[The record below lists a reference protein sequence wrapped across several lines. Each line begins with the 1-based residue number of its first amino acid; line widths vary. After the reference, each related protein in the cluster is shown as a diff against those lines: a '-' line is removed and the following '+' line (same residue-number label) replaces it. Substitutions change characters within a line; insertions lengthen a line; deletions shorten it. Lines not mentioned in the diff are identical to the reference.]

1 MAASSLFIHQTVN
14 MSIKVGRAYRFM
26 ANRNDTPTAADTE
39 RDNTQPTPSTD
50 SSWLRNI
57 LTRDVTETGRDSPDR
72 HDVSKTGTDRTSTIG
87 TLTNGFGGSR
97 RNFLQAWLLTG
108 ISALGLQMTGTVAGA
123 TRVEEECNQGRL
135 DINDS
140 FQLIDNQWG
149 NPDASQCVWIN
160 DDGTYGWDFDA
171 SNTGSGINYP
181 EVFIGTRP
189 WGSDTGVSEFP
200 IRRRDISEFVL
211 DVQVESSISDGE
223 WDFAQEWWLMEEPP
237 SVQTRTYQYEVML
250 LLDWGG
256 GHDHGSPL
264 YTDLWT
270 DKYGNTIDLWTIYDS
285 GGTSAKFY
293 IFRVQGGHDG
303 GKIDAKRIT
312 DWLTQHEDVSEDLWL
327 SGSELGNEYWPP
339 AAGQTTFTEFG
350 VTINGSTYTST
361 GAAET
366 GDGTAPSAP
375 TALSSPSHSESM
387 VELTW
392 DAVTDVGGSG
402 LAEYIVYTDGTE
414 DHRVD
419 AGRTSTTVSGLP
431 VETTT
436 QFSVTA
442 IDEAGNES
450 AAANT
455 IEVTT
460 DSTPEPADIQSGA
473 TYKLE
478 NENSGLT
485 LDVAGDTDTDGATI
499 VQEPWAETDT
509 QQWLVWDTGDGS
521 YRLANKQSGKVADVE
536 AWATSDGGDVHQ
548 WEWVEGR
555 NQRWTVL
562 DNGDGT
568 VRLTN
573 RHSEL
578 VLEVAN
584 DSTAAGANVQQGHW
598 TGDDTQ
604 RWQFTL
610 LDTDTTPPSV
620 PTGLSSPTHD
630 YSSVE
635 IEWEASTDS
644 GESGLA
650 EYIVYVDG
658 TEAHRVA
665 ADSTSTTVTDLP
677 SETTVA
683 LAVTAIDGDGNESA
697 ASEPISVTTD
707 SASDAAG
714 IQSGTTYRI
723 ENKNSTL
730 VLDVASES
738 GSNGVTIVQKP
749 WTGTDTQQWVARDTG
764 DGTYRLENKQ
774 SGKVVDVEAWSDTQG
789 GDVHQWSYV
798 GGANQRWIP
807 IQNDDGTLRFKNK
820 HSGYVLDVR
829 WASTRDGANVQQW
842 AWNGGDGQRWH
853 LVPVE
858 R

>member
-1 MAASSLFIHQTVN
+1 
-14 MSIKVGRAYRFM
+14 
-26 ANRNDTPTAADTE
+26 
-39 RDNTQPTPSTD
+39 
-50 SSWLRNI
+50 
-57 LTRDVTETGRDSPDR
+57 
-72 HDVSKTGTDRTSTIG
+72 
-87 TLTNGFGGSR
+87 
-97 RNFLQAWLLTG
+97 
-108 ISALGLQMTGTVAGA
+108 MTGTVAGA
-123 TRVEEECNQGRL
+123 TRVEAECNQGRL

-160 DDGTYGWDFDA
+160 EDGTYGWDFDA

-211 DVQVESSISDGE
+211 DVDVESSISDGE

-237 SVQTRTYQYEVML
+237 SVQTRTYQYEIML

-312 DWLTQHEDVSEDLWL
+312 DWLTQHEGVSEDLWL

-361 GAAET
+361 GSAET
-366 GDGTAPSAP
+366 GDGTAPPAP
-375 TALSSPSHSESM
+375 TALSSPTHSEST

-392 DAVTDVGGSG
+392 DSVTDSGGSG
-402 LAEYIVYTDGTE
+402 LAEYMVYTDGDE
-414 DHRVD
+414 AHRVD
-419 AGRTSTTVSGLP
+419 AERTSTTVSGLP
-431 VETTT
+431 AETTT
-436 QFSVTA
+436 EFSVTA

-450 AAANT
+450 ATANT
-455 IEVTT
+455 IAVTT
-460 DSTPEPADIQSGA
+460 DSAPEPADIQSGA
-473 TYKLE
+473 TYRLE
-478 NENSGLT
+478 NKHSGLA

-509 QQWLVWDTGDGS
+509 QQWLIWDTGDGS
-521 YRLANKQSGKVADVE
+521 YRLANKGSGKVADVE
-536 AWATSDGGDVHQ
+536 SWATSDGGDIHQ
-548 WEWVEGR
+548 WEWVDGR

-578 VLEVAN
+578 VLEVAG

-598 TGDDTQ
+598 TGNETQ

-610 LDTDTTPPSV
+610 LDTTPPSV
-620 PTGLSSPTHD
+620 PTGLSAPTHD
-630 YSSVE
+630 DSSVE

-644 GESGLA
+644 GGSGLA

-658 TEAHRVA
+658 VEDHRVA
-665 ADSTSTTVTDLP
+665 ADSTSTTISDLQ
-677 SETTVA
+677 SETTVE
-683 LAVTAIDGDGNESA
+683 LTVTAIDAEGNESA
-697 ASEPISVTTD
+697 ASEPLSVTTD
-707 SASDAAG
+707 STSDAAG

-723 ENKNSTL
+723 ENKNSAL

-738 GSNGVTIVQKP
+738 TSNGVTIVQKP
-749 WTGTDTQQWVARDTG
+749 WTAADTQQWVARDTG
-764 DGTYRLENKQ
+764 DGSYRLENKG
-774 SGKVVDVEAWSDTQG
+774 SGKVVDVESWSAEQG

-807 IQNDDGTLRFKNK
+807 IQNDDGTVRFKNE

-842 AWNGGDGQRWH
+842 AWNGGDGQRWQ
-853 LVPVE
+853 LIPVD